1 METPTEKAY
10 VDARLETVIEKVN
23 GEIRAQ
29 QISNNARFDKLE
41 QALAFG
47 FQSMRDEVNLKLAQ
61 NEAQLQKI
69 ANEVTKSQSEIV
81 KSQSGII
88 KWVVGAMFTSS
99 ALTIST
105 VSFLLSQSA
114 PRNNAP
120 IVIYAQPTPPA
131 APAKAQP

>member
-1 METPTEKAY
+1 METPTEQAY
-10 VDARLETVIEKVN
+10 VDARLETVIEKMN

-47 FQSMRDEVNLKLAQ
+47 FQSIRDEFHLKLAQ

-69 ANEVTKSQSEIV
+69 ANEVTKSQS
-81 KSQSGII
+81 GII
-88 KWVVGAMFTSS
+88 KWVVGAMLTSS

-114 PRNNAP
+114 PRNNPP
-120 IVIYAQPTPPA
+120 IVIYAQPAPPA
-131 APAKAQP
+131 APAKAQ